1 MLNNLLIG
9 SNPNFSTQNI
19 IGQIKLYF
27 YVDNFLCFIY
37 KISKVQYRQPAE
49 QHVWVASPAVVP
61 PPADS
66 VNKPRTVRKFFFNQL
81 RNFLTLC

>member
-1 MLNNLLIG
+1 MSKIKLNMLNNLLIG

-37 KISKVQYRQPAE
+37 KISKPINSLMWIHIVKRCTESMDYVQIAE
-49 QHVWVASPAVVP
+49 LYEWAEEY
-61 PPADS
+61 
-66 VNKPRTVRKFFFNQL
+66 L
-81 RNFLTLC
+81 